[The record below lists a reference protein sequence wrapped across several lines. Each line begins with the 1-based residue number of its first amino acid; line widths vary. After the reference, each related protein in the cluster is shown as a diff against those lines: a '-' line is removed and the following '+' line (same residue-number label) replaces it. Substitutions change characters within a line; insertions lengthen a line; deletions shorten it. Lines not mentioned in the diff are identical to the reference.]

1 MTAETIERPRQRP
14 EVVCLGSAVVGAVV
28 WGAGLFLVSWPSWAE
43 PLVALG
49 ALVVCPLA
57 LFVTAPGE
65 RYPWPWRAAVWMQFP
80 AALLLLPSFA
90 RNPGPIAGS
99 LALPWLLVT
108 VLIALFGLLRLL
120 SHRRGPVEEW
130 AIDAGLLY
138 LAVGGG
144 WLILSRL
151 GARPLDFGEPIILL
165 TAGHFHY
172 AGLALPILTGLAS
185 RELGGSV
192 ARPCSLAVIVGV
204 PLVALGITVN
214 HLEPSLALV
223 EGLSAWF
230 LGVVCLVV
238 AWLQLRLALRQSVAM
253 VRLLFLISAGS
264 LAAGMVLAIV
274 YAAGMYWQTYWLDVP
289 TMIRTHAVINAVGFA
304 LAGLLGWVLSKR

>member
-1 MTAETIERPRQRP
+1 RILVLAVGDLTDHTERIPGRRGSPHSKSLTVLACWPAPMFAVTLSESDRRPVRGCVMTAETIERPRPRP
-14 EVVCLGSAVVGAVV
+14 EAVCLGSAVVGAVV
-28 WGAGLFLVSWPSWAE
+28 WGAGLFLVSWSSWAE
-43 PLVALG
+43 PLVVLG

-57 LFVTAPGE
+57 LFVTAPTD

-80 AALLLLPSFA
+80 GALLLLPSFA

-99 LALPWLLVT
+99 LALPWLLIT
-108 VLIALFGLLRLL
+108 VLVALFGLLRLL
-120 SHRRGPVEEW
+120 SHWRGQVEEW

-185 RELGGSV
+185 
-192 ARPCSLAVIVGV
+192 
-204 PLVALGITVN
+204 
-214 HLEPSLALV
+214 
-223 EGLSAWF
+223 
-230 LGVVCLVV
+230 
-238 AWLQLRLALRQSVAM
+238 
-253 VRLLFLISAGS
+253 
-264 LAAGMVLAIV
+264 
-274 YAAGMYWQTYWLDVP
+274 
-289 TMIRTHAVINAVGFA
+289 
-304 LAGLLGWVLSKR
+304 